1 MYVKEQSKDNQ
12 RTKLFVG
19 RAHHTPSKQ
28 TQTSKEPV
36 AAEHDKKT
44 NVSSLKGYKTYESI
58 RNKVMSSHVNQPV
71 TNQLTGKTKHKVSI
85 AI

>member
-1 MYVKEQSKDNQ
+1 MYFKEQSKDNQ
-12 RTKLFVG
+12 RTKRFVG
-19 RAHHTPSKQ
+19 RAYHRPSKQ

-36 AAEHDKKT
+36 TAERDKKT

-58 RNKVMSSHVNQPV
+58 RNKVMRSHVNEPV
-71 TNQLTGKTKHKVSI
+71 VNQMTGKTKRKVSI